1 MTAIV
6 TKEAMQAATS
16 FLLGRLHTG
25 LWLILES
32 ETSDSYK
39 IRQLEDLEATL
50 RKEIERLY
58 YPNPVSSE
66 T

>member
-1 MTAIV
+1 MTPIV

-16 FLLGRLHTG
+16 FLLGRYSTG

-39 IRQLEDLEATL
+39 IRQLQDLEAEL

-58 YPNPVSSE
+58 YPVTDDPS
-66 T
+66 